1 MRKEFEEDYDVIPAV
16 EEKTALNLWKILYRL
31 QDIYQV
37 NFWDYYDSGSDFD
50 KWCDSK
56 GYGEIDPDGK
66 ERSKSNIW
74 YAEQQ
79 KDIKEGLW
87 VSPEY
92 CCFIDMFMDDIQDLG
107 NDETNEVYTVY
118 LDFMLERAKEEDL
131 KQFGKEDYRTKLAKI
146 LVDEFG
152 ESIDV
157 TQLPE

>member
-56 GYGEIDPDGK
+56 GYGDIDPDGK